1 MHRKSFDLV
10 TSAIGLVLALALFVA
25 SGLLLWAHSF
35 ADSNVRTQLTAQK
48 IFFPPAG
55 SDSLNDPLVKPY
67 LEKYAGQQ
75 LTSGAQAQAFADH
88 FIAVH
93 LQESTGG
100 LTYSELSTQSRAN
113 PDDAALQAKVETA
126 FRGET
131 LRGMLLNAYGFWKMG
146 QIALYAGFV
155 ALGGGALLLILSG
168 LGVVHARRTAADAQ
182 VHVPGW
188 HPENVATS

>member
-1 MHRKSFDLV
+1 MRRKSFDFL
-10 TSAIGLVLALALFVA
+10 TSAIGLVLALGLFIA

-48 IFFPPAG
+48 IFFPAAG
-55 SDSLNDPLVKPY
+55 TDSLNDPLVKPY

-75 LTSGAQAQAFADH
+75 LTTGAQAQAFADH
-88 FIAVH
+88 YIAVH
-93 LQESTGG
+93 LTESTGG
-100 LTYSELSTQSRAN
+100 LTYSELSNQARAN
-113 PDDAALQAKVETA
+113 PTDAKLKGQVETA
-126 FRGET
+126 FKGET
-131 LRGMLLNAYGFWKMG
+131 LRGMLLNAYAFGKMG

-155 ALGGGALLLILSG
+155 SLGGGALLLVLSG
-168 LGVVHARRTAADAQ
+168 LGLVHARRTDADAQ